1 MRAFYVI
8 CNAAGKSFF
17 LQRAVNGCAVRF
29 NLGQSGDISA
39 KSAPDLVEDIY
50 LNQIK
55 QSIDSNRGKREAR
68 VQAMTLSLRS
78 GTTSGSPSLMVTSF
92 SWP

>member
-8 CNAAGKSFF
+8 CNVASKSFV
-17 LQRAVNGCAVRF
+17 LQRDVNGRAVRF

-50 LNQIK
+50 LNKIK
-55 QSIDSNRGKREAR
+55 QSIDSDRGKREAR
-68 VQAMTLSLRS
+68 VQGMTLSLRS
-78 GTTSGSPSLMVTSF
+78 GTTSGSPSLMVRSF
-92 SWP
+92 CWP